1 MKKRNRL
8 RRRVSQ
14 DPGSIMMK
22 IMSMLQQVGIRIETD
37 KEEEVAVAA
46 VKTVAII
53 IANLKVSKRIT
64 AKIKITD
71 STEIKTIIEITEIV
85 VGAAIKEKT
94 KKVAMKN
101 NIVAKNNTNPRKTT
115 KVVEKIIKKD
125 VLNMINRMPGS

>member
-64 AKIKITD
+64 ATIKITD

-125 VLNMINRMPGS
+125 VLNMINRMPGN